1 MMILSQG
8 EARKLLI
15 LKEGALWEG
24 LSKSIEEDNPDKNL
38 ALLFE
43 VLRYPESL
51 AKIFPCHKQ
60 PCCNTQI
67 EKKLALLN

>member
-51 AKIFPCHKQ
+51 AKIFP
-60 PCCNTQI
+60 
-67 EKKLALLN
+67 